1 MFLSKSAVK
10 AVNIFKAIGIFLLC
24 ITALLFSKEC
34 SKGAENGIGLCLSTL
49 VPSLFPF
56 MVLASYI
63 TDSGL
68 AEKIGRHLSWL
79 TKPLFGLDGCFASA
93 IILSLVGG
101 YPVGAKT
108 VNSLYKKGAASESE
122 CKRAGLFLV
131 CSGPGFL
138 VNFIGAQLYSS
149 IEVGL
154 IIFAAQCISV
164 FILGFALKFVCRN
177 KVDDNSNLETL
188 ISTPQKSDALVKSV
202 LDGAR
207 GMFAICAFVVLFS
220 AFTEIFCSHITD
232 ENIQKPFLILTEVC
246 NAVTAVSKDLP
257 IEVVAFSAG
266 FGGLCVHFQIFS
278 ALGDIKVN
286 KMLFFFCR
294 ILQGFITALLTHLE
308 IKLFSVTTDVF
319 STSTVENFSF
329 FRRNCPFGSGFAF
342 YRFMLFIFT
351 QKLQTKL
358 TEVTLCAE

>member
-79 TKPLFGLDGCFASA
+79 TKPLFRLDGCFASA

-138 VNFIGAQLYSS
+138 VNFIGVQLYSS

-154 IIFAAQCISV
+154 IIFASQCISV

-177 KVDDNSNLETL
+177 KLDDNSNSETL
-188 ISTPQKSDALVKSV
+188 ISTPQKGDALVKSV

-207 GMFAICAFVVLFS
+207 GMFAICAFVCCFRHLLRFS
-220 AFTEIFCSHITD
+220 AHTLRMKIFK
-232 ENIQKPFLILTEVC
+232 N
-246 NAVTAVSKDLP
+246 
-257 IEVVAFSAG
+257 
-266 FGGLCVHFQIFS
+266 
-278 ALGDIKVN
+278 
-286 KMLFFFCR
+286 
-294 ILQGFITALLTHLE
+294 
-308 IKLFSVTTDVF
+308 
-319 STSTVENFSF
+319 
-329 FRRNCPFGSGFAF
+329 
-342 YRFMLFIFT
+342 RF
-351 QKLQTKL
+351 
-358 TEVTLCAE
+358 